1 MRIITGKFKGRELK
15 APKNIR
21 PTEDRVRKALFD
33 ILGDMSGLSFLELF
47 AGSGAVG
54 LEAVSLGASEV
65 VLVEKERAN
74 ARMIQGNLASLAG
87 DDAGPSC
94 EVMVDDALDAVRYL
108 SKSGK
113 KFDIAFADPPYYME
127 LAEKTLQS
135 MAEYD
140 IVTASG
146 LLIIQHF
153 KKDPISVQAGP
164 WRQFRQ
170 AKYGDSVLSFY
181 EKNG

>member
-1 MRIITGKFKGRELK
+1 MRIIAGKFKSRELK

-33 ILGDMSGLSFLELF
+33 ILGDMAGLSFLELF

-54 LEAVSLGASEV
+54 LEAVSLGASEA

-74 ARMIQGNLASLAG
+74 AGIIRINLASLIG
-87 DDAGPSC
+87 NDAGYRC
-94 EVMVDDALDAVRYL
+94 EVMVNDALEAVRYFF
-108 SKSGK
+108 KSGR

-153 KKDPISVQAGP
+153 KKDWISAQAGP

-170 AKYGDSVLSFY
+170 SKYGDSVLSFY